1 MYATP
6 QRPLLKEGIGEE
18 YYIWE
23 GGIQLRKTIKDED
36 LGHDFAEAVRMQQI
50 SGACVSDMRL

>member
-23 GGIQLRKTIKDED
+23 AEFNYEKTIKDED
-36 LGHDFAEAVRMQQI
+36 LGHDFAEAIRMQQI